1 MSFSVNRLGASFSAG
16 AFGGLA
22 HALAAWL
29 AGATGVSA
37 ALGLS
42 LAPGLTAEF
51 LYPRI
56 VWGGIFGFLFMF
68 RWPAG
73 PLPWR
78 AVVYS
83 LGPTLVQLLIL
94 FPFREGKG
102 WFGLALGPAMPMM
115 VIALN
120 LIWALAAA
128 LFLSAGR
135 GGR

>member
-37 ALGLS
+37 SLGLS
-42 LAPGLTAEF
+42 LAPGLTTEF